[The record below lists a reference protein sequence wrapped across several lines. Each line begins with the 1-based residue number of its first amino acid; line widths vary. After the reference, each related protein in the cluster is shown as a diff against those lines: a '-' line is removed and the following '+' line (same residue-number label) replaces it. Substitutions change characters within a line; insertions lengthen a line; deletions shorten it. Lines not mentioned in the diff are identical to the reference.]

1 MLKKFNAVLK
11 SKKIKYFYYG
21 IISLL
26 LTTTLIVFLAYQF
39 YLVPNVESYKQK
51 IENFIEKETGGK
63 AEIKTLNVLWN
74 ITNPKFQIRNFS
86 ITDKDNNKTIKLN
99 AIDFEISWLSL
110 IKFEPVLNQ
119 IIVGDIDILVE
130 RTLILR
136 TAILI
141 VLRR

>member
-21 IISLL
+21 IISLI
-26 LTTTLIVFLAYQF
+26 LTIALIVFLAYQF
-39 YLVPNVESYKQK
+39 YLIPNVESYKQK

-86 ITDKDNNKTIKLN
+86 ITDKDNNKTI
-99 AIDFEISWLSL
+99 IDVDKKPL
-110 IKFEPVLNQ
+110 IKPINSLDVKHS
-119 IIVGDIDILVE
+119 E
-130 RTLILR
+130 RKRGNANML
-136 TAILI
+136 
-141 VLRR
+141 